1 MAASNDGEL
10 NLVPYMDIVTTLIL
24 ALVVMS
30 TSVMDLG
37 AAKVEAPPLVPGAG
51 GPPPLSLA
59 IGAAGFEVHE
69 GGAVRTL
76 SRTDGAWPMEALS
89 ATLRELRTAGEHSD
103 TLTVRAEPQVPVSV
117 LVATMDAA
125 RSDATGPLY
134 PSVALAVAGETRAR
148 RPE

>member
-1 MAASNDGEL
+1 MAASADGEL

-24 ALVVMS
+24 ALVVIS

-37 AAKVEAPPLVPGAG
+37 AAKVEAPPLGPGAG
-51 GPPPLSLA
+51 GPPLSLA

-76 SRTDGAWPMEALS
+76 ARTDGAWPMEALS
-89 ATLRELRTAGEHSD
+89 ATLRELRAAGERSE

-125 RSDATGPLY
+125 RSDAAGPLY
-134 PSVALAVAGETRAR
+134 PSVALAVAGETRG
-148 RPE
+148 PLPD